1 VNCPY
6 PGPAA
11 GTVGVIVALDPGIV
25 RREGAQGVV
34 AVLLDQNDPGCTAS
48 RSMVVVVVLLIPA
61 GAGVAVALR
70 FPMFR
75 SIRFYPG
82 YAMEHGV
89 DKSRPTGIRGM
100 FFKPIIEGC
109 QQSIP

>member
-1 VNCPY
+1 M
-6 PGPAA
+6 
-11 GTVGVIVALDPGIV
+11 GVIVALDPGIV

-100 FFKPIIEGC
+100 FFKPITEGC